1 MGEEDLSPTQK
12 AKTIFLSFI
21 IVIFVGSLMI
31 TLIKCVGCKIERE
44 KKKQTIMVQQTNSI
58 EPDDVQVENIV

>member
-12 AKTIFLSFI
+12 AKNIFLSI
-21 IVIFVGSLMI
+21 ILVIFVGSLMI

-44 KKKQTIMVQQTNSI
+44 KKKQTIMVQQKSS
-58 EPDDVQVENIV
+58 EPDDVRVENIV